1 MTTPTALNE
10 SSASESVGSDVGAVW
25 QQKPRLADQISAD
38 SLVLHRYRAAHAPV
52 VWEAI
57 EQSRATL
64 QAWVPEVAGLR
75 TLEQV
80 ATGLGSLEDAWVA
93 GRKLV
98 YAVFRRQ
105 EGSFVGEVGV
115 YAFDWSR
122 GAATIGLWLRDSA
135 QGCGY
140 GTLALAA
147 LTSHTQE
154 ALMLKMLEA
163 RVHPA
168 NERSRRLMLRAGFHL
183 IGSAAA
189 MPESEGDVPEVL
201 VYRRLAAD
209 LRGTDAPPPSGVG

>member
-1 MTTPTALNE
+1 VTTPTALNE

-147 LTSHTQE
+147 LTTHSQE

-209 LRGTDAPPPSGVG
+209 FTRHRGTSATR

>member
-1 MTTPTALNE
+1 MPTALNE

-80 ATGLGSLEDAWVA
+80 ATGLGSLEDAWVD

-168 NERSRRLMLRAGFHL
+168 NERSRRLMLRAGFQL

-209 LRGTDAPPPSGVG
+209 LPRHRGTSAIR

>member
-1 MTTPTALNE
+1 VTMPTALNE
-10 SSASESVGSDVGAVW
+10 SSASESVGSDLGAAW
-25 QQKPRLADQISAD
+25 QQRPRLADQISAD

-80 ATGLGSLEDAWVA
+80 ATGLGSLEDAWVD

-168 NERSRRLMLRAGFHL
+168 NDRSRRLMLRAGFQL

-209 LRGTDAPPPSGVG
+209 LTRHRGTSAIR

>member
-1 MTTPTALNE
+1 MPTALNE
-10 SSASESVGSDVGAVW
+10 SSAAESVGSDAGAVC
-25 QQKPRLADQISAD
+25 QQVPRLADQISAD

-80 ATGLGSLEDAWVA
+80 ATGLGSLEDAWVD

-135 QGCGY
+135 QGWGY
-140 GTLALAA
+140 ATLALAA

-154 ALMLKMLEA
+154 AMRLKMLEA

-168 NERSRRLMLRAGFHL
+168 NERSRRLMLRAGFQL
-183 IGSAAA
+183 IGAAAA

-209 LRGTDAPPPSGVG
+209 LTRHRGTSAIR

>member
-1 MTTPTALNE
+1 MPTALNE
-10 SSASESVGSDVGAVW
+10 SSASESAGSDVGAVW
-25 QQKPRLADQISAD
+25 QHKPRPADQISAD
-38 SLVLHRYRAAHAPV
+38 SLVLHRYRATHAPV

-64 QAWVPEVAGLR
+64 QAWVPEVASLH
-75 TLEQV
+75 TLKQV
-80 ATGLGSLEDAWVA
+80 ATGLGSLEDAWA
-93 GRKLV
+93 EGRKLV

-147 LTSHTQE
+147 LTRHTQE
-154 ALMLKMLEA
+154 DLMLKMLEA

-168 NERSRRLMLRAGFHL
+168 NERSRRLMLRAGFQL

-189 MPESEGDVPEVL
+189 VPESEGDVPEVL
-201 VYRRLAAD
+201 LYRRLAAD
-209 LRGTDAPPPSGVG
+209 LTRHRGTSAIR